1 MEDGFRGDSRND
13 ATRPPSGSGVFD
25 LTNWYAACPIQ
36 KQQGVGLRV
45 RATSRASGQ
54 GKPKKLPLSLV
65 KLPWEFMANCSASIA
80 NELSQRQCI
89 RPEPDDGAVSH
100 TGEVQ
105 VFYVGRS
112 L

>member
-1 MEDGFRGDSRND
+1 MELERLRALLDK
-13 ATRPPSGSGVFD
+13 ARP
-25 LTNWYAACPIQ
+25 
-36 KQQGVGLRV
+36 
-45 RATSRASGQ
+45 
-54 GKPKKLPLSLV
+54 PKKLPLSLV